1 MVHDATLVSVNESS
15 GEEILASAC
24 FRLGLLGAR
33 ITREF
38 SEDIEQIGLTHKQVG
53 LLAVVSAGLAHS
65 QRDIAVRLRVAPS
78 LVVSLVDQLIGTGA
92 VTRSR
97 SASDRRVQ
105 VIELTDRGREL
116 LAASTRAAAEFDA
129 EFRASLSPAGRSALD
144 ALLLDLDTRHPVVT
158 SRAGAAGPAMVAEG
172 QRRQ

>member
-1 MVHDATLVSVNESS
+1 MIHNATFVSVDEGN
-15 GEEILASAC
+15 GEAILTAAC

-33 ITREF
+33 ITQGF
-38 SEDIEQIGLTHKQVG
+38 SECIARVGITHKQVG

-65 QRDIAVRLRVAPS
+65 QRDIATRLHVAPS
-78 LVVSLVDQLIGTGA
+78 LVVSLVDQLIEAGA

-105 VIELTDRGREL
+105 LIELTDRGHDL
-116 LAASTRAAAEFDA
+116 LAASARAAARLDA

-144 ALLLDLDTRHPVVT
+144 VLLLDLDTQHPAV
-158 SRAGAAGPAMVAEG
+158 VAES
-172 QRRQ
+172 